1 MQRTKTNADERKQNI
16 SLLPDYWK
24 EREGK
29 EINHLGSP
37 TVQITTP
44 KLVNMQE
51 ISFNTFSF
59 DAKAKKSPSIK
70 SIWSLTP

>member
-1 MQRTKTNADERKQNI
+1 MKGNKTYHC
-16 SLLPDYWK
+16 SLTIEK
-24 EREGK
+24 REREGK

-70 SIWSLTP
+70 SI